1 MYQRILVPLD
11 GTSNSEAI
19 LPQVKSL
26 AQQCGAK
33 VFLLQVLES
42 LPPHAA
48 SVAPEII
55 NEGFSQRVAEVE
67 RYVHS
72 IEAQFVA
79 EGYPAQAIVRYGT
92 VVETILAVAQ
102 ETGADLIAMASRGY
116 TGLKRLIYGS
126 VAGEVL
132 HRSKTPLLVL
142 HAEDD
147 NA

>member
-1 MYQRILVPLD
+1 MYKKILVPLD
-11 GTSNSEAI
+11 GTTNSEAI
-19 LPQVKSL
+19 LPQVRSL
-26 AQQCGAK
+26 AQQCGAT
-33 VFLLQVLES
+33 VLLLEVLES

-55 NEGFSQRVAEVE
+55 NAGLSQRIAEV
-67 RYVHS
+67 RQYVHG
-72 IEAQFVA
+72 IEAQMQA
-79 EGYPAQAIVRYGT
+79 EGYSAQAVVRYGT
-92 VVETILAVAQ
+92 VVETILAVA
-102 ETGADLIAMASRGY
+102 EESGADLIAMASRGY

-147 NA
+147 DN